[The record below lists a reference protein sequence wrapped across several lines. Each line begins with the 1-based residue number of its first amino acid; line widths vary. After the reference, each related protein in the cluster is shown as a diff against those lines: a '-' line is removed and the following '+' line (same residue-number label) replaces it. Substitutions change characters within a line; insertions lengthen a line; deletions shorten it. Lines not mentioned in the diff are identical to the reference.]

1 MLDFLPEKIKDALAH
16 LNQKFLY
23 EIRLRADK
31 PTTIHYDG
39 AYVYLGQY
47 GIVSREEQAIYSDVF
62 DIENTLYKA
71 GEYSVYSVEEQLKKG
86 FITARNGER
95 LGVAGEFVFEH
106 GKPLS
111 IRNYTSLCIRVPHE
125 IVGCGQEIYEKCISD
140 KIRSILIS
148 SPPGIGK
155 TTILRDLARIISE
168 CHHANILICD
178 ERGEI
183 SAGNIGETC
192 DVLKFAEKETAFDAG
207 IRAMRPDIIITDELS
222 TYDCSAVEKAVF
234 AGVKVLASAH
244 FLQMNNVKKPF
255 LGLFERFVFLNPK
268 KIGEILAIFDEEGKE
283 IREWKSCF

>member
-1 MLDFLPEKIKDALAH
+1 MLDFLPEKIKDALTH
-16 LNQKFLY
+16 LNQQFLY

-31 PTTIHYDG
+31 PTTIHYNEK
-39 AYVYLGQY
+39 YVYLGQY
-47 GIVSREEQAIYSDVF
+47 GIVSRAEQAIYSDVF

-125 IVGCGQEIYEKCISD
+125 IIGCGQEIYQKCMSD
-140 KIRSILIS
+140 KIRSILIA

-168 CHHANILICD
+168 YNHLNVLICD

-183 SAGNIGETC
+183 SAGNVGETC
-192 DVLKFAEKETAFDAG
+192 DVLKFAEKEMAFHAG
-207 IRAMRPDIIITDELS
+207 IRAMRPDVIITDELS

-234 AGVKVLASAH
+234 SGVKVLASAH
-244 FLQMNNVKKPF
+244 FSQMDSVKKPF
-255 LGLFERFVFLNPK
+255 LDLFERFVFLNPK
-268 KIGEILAIFDEEGKE
+268 KIGEILAIFNEEGKE
-283 IREWKSCF
+283 IR